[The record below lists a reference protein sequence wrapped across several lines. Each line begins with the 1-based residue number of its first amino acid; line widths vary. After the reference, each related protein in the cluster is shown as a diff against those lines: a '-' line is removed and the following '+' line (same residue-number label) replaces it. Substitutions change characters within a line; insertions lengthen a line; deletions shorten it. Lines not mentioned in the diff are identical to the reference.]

1 MLTGHVVRIY
11 PTAEQESLIRR
22 SGGACRFLYNQLL
35 SYEKSVYENEK
46 RFVPEYELNSRI
58 LTLKEEFPWL
68 REVNAQSLQQVS
80 KNLAKAYKAFFEKRA
95 GFPKFRKKRNG
106 DSFLNPQ
113 SCRLDFRNHAVHIPK
128 IGDIDA
134 VFHRRIEGKLRS
146 VTIRIEKSGKLNAV
160 LLMEDGKRL
169 PELPEA
175 YEEEAIAK
183 LDVLGIDLGVNELA
197 VCSDGRVFH
206 NIRSAKRYERLLKR
220 RQKAL
225 SRKQA
230 GSKNRDKARV
240 KVAKV
245 HEKIRACRSD
255 AIHKMTYQISES
267 QADVVAIE
275 DLNVKG
281 MLNNHRLAS
290 SISEASFSEIRRQL
304 EYKCARKGKALM
316 VIPRFTASTQTCS
329 LCGNIN
335 RALKGFEGLS
345 IRTWECHRC
354 HAIHGRD
361 LNAAKVIAKIGRDSL
376 PRVAGEVKPVERPT
390 VDDKEQSPKKQCPDM
405 EEAGK
410 VPAQDAGSSIFKTD
424 NLSG

>member
-1 MLTGHVVRIY
+1 MPNR
-11 PTAEQESLIRR
+11 
-22 SGGACRFLYNQLL
+22 
-35 SYEKSVYENEK
+35 
-46 RFVPEYELNSRI
+46 
-58 LTLKEEFPWL
+58 W
-68 REVNAQSLQQVS
+68 VS
-80 KNLAKAYKAFFEKRA
+80 KNLAKAYKAFFEKGA

-128 IGDIDA
+128 VGDIDA

-183 LDVLGIDLGVNELA
+183 LDVLGIDLGVKELA
-197 VCSDGRVFH
+197 VCSDGRTFH
-206 NIRSAKRYERLLKR
+206 SIRSAKRYERLLKR

-230 GSKNRDKARV
+230 GSKNRDKARG

-267 QADVVAIE
+267 QADVIAIE

-281 MLNNHRLAS
+281 MLKNHRLAS

-316 VIPRFTASTQTCS
+316 VIPRFAASTQTCS
-329 LCGNIN
+329 RCGYVNKEL
-335 RALKGFEGLS
+335 RGFEGLG

-405 EEAGK
+405 REAGK